1 MTRSAFTPNAGDS
14 IIVRLKI
21 DGQTKGF
28 SQVTAQI
35 AELNGQIGAIDLVRP
50 LSQGA
55 SIRDFSIYTS
65 GSDHGE
71 KIVEALEKVKGVEVL
86 HHSDRTFLLH
96 LGGKIEVT
104 SRQTL
109 KTRDDLSMAYTPGVG
124 RVCTAI
130 HQHPEQVYKL
140 TIKGNTV
147 AIVTDGSAV
156 LGLGNIGP
164 EAALPVMEGKAMLFK
179 EFAGIDAFPI
189 CLNTS
194 SVDEVVNTV
203 RAIAPGFGGINLE
216 DIAAPHCF
224 EIERRLQEELD
235 IPVFHDDQHGT
246 AVVVS
251 SALINALKL
260 LGKKPESIKVVIL
273 GAGAAG
279 TACAKMIKQ
288 LKVENIVA
296 CDRKGAIHK
305 SRDDLNEAKQW
316 FAENTNP
323 EGAKGSLNEVIA
335 GADVFLGVSGPRQ
348 LTVEN
353 IKKMARDPVVFALAN
368 PIPEILPEEA
378 GPHVSVMATGR
389 SDYPNQINNV
399 LCFPGLFKGALDCLA
414 THINEEMKM
423 AAAYAIADCIEEDH
437 LQPEY
442 IIPSVFDAK
451 VVESVAAA
459 VVKAARESKA
469 ARRRSRSQFE

>member
-1 MTRSAFTPNAGDS
+1 MTKGAFTPNAGDS

-21 DGQTKGF
+21 EGQGL
-28 SQVTAQI
+28 SQVTARI
-35 AELNGQIGAIDLVRP
+35 AELSGHIGAIDLVRP
-50 LSQGA
+50 LSGGC

-65 GSDHGE
+65 GAEHGDE
-71 KIVEALEKVKGVEVL
+71 IVAALKGVEGIEVI
-86 HHSDRTFLLH
+86 HFSDRTFLMH

-124 RVCTAI
+124 RVCMAI
-130 HQHPEQVYKL
+130 HKNPEEVYKL
-140 TIKGNTV
+140 TIKRNTV
-147 AIVTDGSAV
+147 AIVTDGTAV
-156 LGLGNIGP
+156 LGLGDIGP
-164 EAALPVMEGKAMLFK
+164 EAAMPVMEGKAMLFK
-179 EFAGIDAFPI
+179 EFAGVDAFPI
-189 CLNTS
+189 CLNTN

-203 RAIAPGFGGINLE
+203 KAIAPGFGGINLE

-260 LGKKPESIKVVIL
+260 LKKKPEDIKVVVL

-279 TACAKMIKQ
+279 TACTKMIKQ
-288 LKVENIVA
+288 LKVDNIIA

-316 FAENTNP
+316 FADNTNP
-323 EGAKGSLNEVIA
+323 EGLKGSLQDVIA

-348 LTVEN
+348 LSVEN
-353 IKKMARDPVVFALAN
+353 IKSMAKDPIVFALAN
-368 PIPEILPEEA
+368 PVPEILPEEA
-378 GPHVSVMATGR
+378 ASHVAVMATGR

-423 AAAYAIADCIEEDH
+423 AAANAIADCIEEDH

-442 IIPSVFDAK
+442 VIPSVFDAK
-451 VVESVAAA
+451 VVERVSSA
-459 VVKAARESKA
+459 VIKAARDTNV
-469 ARRRSRSQFE
+469 ARGRGRNEFK

>member
-1 MTRSAFTPNAGDS
+1 MTKGAFTPNAGDS

-21 DGQTKGF
+21 EGQGL
-28 SQVTAQI
+28 SQVTTRI
-35 AELNGQIGAIDLVRP
+35 AELNGHIGAIDLVRP
-50 LSQGA
+50 LSGGA
-55 SIRDFSIYTS
+55 SIRDFSVYTS
-65 GSDHGE
+65 GSEHGDE
-71 KIVEALEKVKGVEVL
+71 IVAALKTLEGIEVINF
-86 HHSDRTFLLH
+86 SDRTFLMH

-130 HQHPEQVYKL
+130 HQNPEEVYKL
-140 TIKGNTV
+140 TIKRNTV
-147 AIVTDGSAV
+147 AIVTDGTAV

-164 EAALPVMEGKAMLFK
+164 EAAMPVMEGKAMLFK
-179 EFAGIDAFPI
+179 EFAGVDAFPI
-189 CLNTS
+189 CLNAK
-194 SVDEVVNTV
+194 SVDEIVNAV

-246 AVVVS
+246 AVVVC

-260 LGKKPESIKVVIL
+260 LNKKPENIKVVVL

-279 TACAKMIKQ
+279 TACTKMIKQ
-288 LKVENIVA
+288 LGVDNIIA

-305 SRDDLNEAKQW
+305 SRDDLNEAKLW

-323 EGAKGSLNEVIA
+323 EDLQGSMSEIIA

-348 LTVEN
+348 LSVED
-353 IKKMARDPVVFALAN
+353 IKKMAKDPVVFALAN
-368 PIPEILPEEA
+368 PVPEILPEEA
-378 GPHVSVMATGR
+378 GPHVAVMATGR

-414 THINEEMKM
+414 THINEEMKV
-423 AAAYAIADCIEEDH
+423 AAAHAIANCIAEEH

-442 IIPSVFDAK
+442 VIPSVFDSK
-451 VVESVAAA
+451 VVEKVSTA
-459 VVKAARESKA
+459 VIKAARDTNV
-469 ARRRSRSQFE
+469 ARARGRSEFK

>member
-1 MTRSAFTPNAGDS
+1 MTKSAFTPNAGDS
-14 IIVRLKI
+14 IIVRLEI
-21 DGQTKGF
+21 GGQTQGL
-28 SQVTAQI
+28 SQVASI
-35 AELNGQIGAIDLVRP
+35 VAELNGQIGAIDLVRP
-50 LSQGA
+50 LSGGA
-55 SIRDFSIYTS
+55 SIRDFSIYTT
-65 GSDHGE
+65 GAEHGDE
-71 KIVEALEKVKGVEVL
+71 IVAALKAVDGIEVI
-86 HHSDRTFLLH
+86 HSSDRTFLMH
-96 LGGKIEVT
+96 LGGKIEVV

-130 HQHPEQVYKL
+130 HQNPEEVYKL
-140 TIKGNTV
+140 TIKRNTV

-164 EAALPVMEGKAMLFK
+164 YAAMPVMEGKAMLFK

-189 CLNTS
+189 CLDTKNA
-194 SVDEVVNTV
+194 DEVVNAV

-251 SALINALKL
+251 SALINAMKL
-260 LGKKPESIKVVIL
+260 LNKKPEDLKVVVL

-279 TACAKMIKQ
+279 TACTKMIKQ
-288 LKVENIVA
+288 LKVGNIIA
-296 CDRKGAIHK
+296 CDRKGAIHN

-316 FAENTNP
+316 FADNTNP
-323 EGAKGSLNEVIA
+323 EGLKGTLSEVIA

-348 LTVEN
+348 LSVAD
-353 IKKMARDPVVFALAN
+353 IKKMAKDPIVFALAN

-378 GPHVSVMATGR
+378 APHVTVMATGR

-399 LCFPGLFKGALDCLA
+399 LCFPGLFKGALNCLA

-423 AAAYAIADCIEEDH
+423 AAAYAIAGCIAEDH

-451 VVESVAAA
+451 VVENVSAA
-459 VVKAARESKA
+459 VIKAARETGV
-469 ARRRSRSQFE
+469 ARVRGRNKFE

>member
-1 MTRSAFTPNAGDS
+1 MTKSAFTPNAGDS

-21 DGQTKGF
+21 EGQTQGL
-28 SQVTAQI
+28 SRVTTRI
-35 AELNGQIGAIDLVRP
+35 AELNGHIGAIDLVRP
-50 LSQGA
+50 LSGGA

-71 KIVEALEKVKGVEVL
+71 EIIAALKVVEGIEVI
-86 HHSDRTFLLH
+86 HFSDRTFLMH

-130 HQHPEQVYKL
+130 HQNPEEVYKL
-140 TIKGNTV
+140 TIKRNTV
-147 AIVTDGSAV
+147 AIVTDGTAV
-156 LGLGNIGP
+156 LGLGDIGP
-164 EAALPVMEGKAMLFK
+164 QAAMPVMEGKAMLFK

-189 CLNTS
+189 CLDTK
-194 SVDEVVNTV
+194 SVDEVVAAV

-224 EIERRLQEELD
+224 EIEKRLQEELD

-251 SALINALKL
+251 SALINSLKL
-260 LGKKPESIKVVIL
+260 LGKKPEDIKVVVL

-279 TACAKMIKQ
+279 TACTKMIKQ
-288 LKVENIVA
+288 LKMDNIIA

-316 FAENTNP
+316 FADNTNP
-323 EGAKGSLNEVIA
+323 DGLKGSLQEVIA
-335 GADVFLGVSGPRQ
+335 GANVFLGVSGPRQ
-348 LTVEN
+348 LSVED
-353 IKKMARDPVVFALAN
+353 IKKMAKDPVVYAMAN

-378 GPHVSVMATGR
+378 GPHVAVMATGR

-423 AAAYAIADCIEEDH
+423 AAAHAIADCIAQDH

-442 IIPSVFDAK
+442 IIPSVFDTK
-451 VVESVAAA
+451 VVENVSAA
-459 VVKAARESKA
+459 VIKAARETNV
-469 ARRRSRSQFE
+469 ARGRGRNKFD

>member
-14 IIVRLKI
+14 IIVRLRI

-28 SQVTAQI
+28 SQVTARI
-35 AELNGQIGAIDLVRP
+35 AQLNGQIGAIDLVRP

-65 GSDHGE
+65 GVDHGE
-71 KIVEALEKVKGVEVL
+71 EIVEALGKVKGVEVI
-86 HHSDRTFLLH
+86 HHSDRTFLMH

-124 RVCTAI
+124 RVCSAI
-130 HQHPEQVYKL
+130 HKDPDLVYKL
-140 TIKGNTV
+140 TIKVNTV

-164 EAALPVMEGKAMLFK
+164 EASLPVMEGKVMLFK

-224 EIERRLQEELD
+224 EIERRLQEELN

-251 SALINALKL
+251 SALINSLKL

-288 LKVENIVA
+288 LKVGNIIA

-305 SRDDLNEAKQW
+305 NRDDINEAKQW
-316 FAENTNP
+316 FADNTNP
-323 EGAKGSLNEVIA
+323 EGLKGSLNDVIA

-348 LTVEN
+348 LTVED
-353 IKKMARDPVVFALAN
+353 IKKMAKDSVVFALAN

-378 GPHVSVMATGR
+378 GPHVAVMATGR

-451 VVESVAAA
+451 VVENVAAA
-459 VVKAARESKA
+459 VVNAARESKA

>member
-14 IIVRLKI
+14 IIVRLRI

-28 SQVTAQI
+28 SQVTARI
-35 AELNGQIGAIDLVRP
+35 AQLNGQIGAIDLVRP

-65 GSDHGE
+65 GVDHGE
-71 KIVEALEKVKGVEVL
+71 EIVEALGKVKGVEVI
-86 HHSDRTFLLH
+86 HHSDRTFLMH

-124 RVCTAI
+124 RVCNAI
-130 HQHPEQVYKL
+130 HKDPDLVYKL
-140 TIKGNTV
+140 TIKVNTV

-164 EAALPVMEGKAMLFK
+164 EASLPVMEGKVMLFK

-224 EIERRLQEELD
+224 EIERRLQEELN

-251 SALINALKL
+251 SALINSLKL

-288 LKVENIVA
+288 LKVGNIIA

-305 SRDDLNEAKQW
+305 NRDDINEAKQW
-316 FAENTNP
+316 FADNTNP
-323 EGAKGSLNEVIA
+323 EGLKGSLNDVIA

-348 LTVEN
+348 LTVED
-353 IKKMARDPVVFALAN
+353 IKKMAKDSVVFALAN

-378 GPHVSVMATGR
+378 GPHVAVMATGR

-451 VVESVAAA
+451 VVENVAAA
-459 VVKAARESKA
+459 VVNAARESKA

>member
-14 IIVRLKI
+14 IIVRLRI

-28 SQVTAQI
+28 SQVTARI

-55 SIRDFSIYTS
+55 SIRDISIYTS
-65 GSDHGE
+65 GAEHGE
-71 KIVEALEKVKGVEVL
+71 EIVESLAKVKGVEII
-86 HHSDRTFLLH
+86 HHSDRTFLMH

-130 HQHPEQVYKL
+130 HQNPELVYKL
-140 TIKGNTV
+140 TIKGSTV

-260 LGKKPESIKVVIL
+260 LDKKPESIKVVIL

-288 LKVENIVA
+288 LKVDNIVA
-296 CDRKGAIHK
+296 CDRNGAINK
-305 SRDDLNEAKQW
+305 SRDDLNDAKQW
-316 FAENTNP
+316 FADNTNP
-323 EGAKGSLNEVIA
+323 EGLKGSLSEVIA

-348 LTVEN
+348 LSVDD
-353 IKKMARDPVVFALAN
+353 IKKMAKNPVVFALAN

-378 GPHVSVMATGR
+378 GPHVAVMATGR

-423 AAAYAIADCIEEDH
+423 AAAYAIANCIEEEH

-451 VVESVAAA
+451 VVENVSAA
-459 VVKAARESKA
+459 VVEAARESKA
-469 ARRRSRSQFE
+469 ARTRSRSQFE

>member
-14 IIVRLKI
+14 IIVRLRI

-28 SQVTAQI
+28 SQVTARI

-55 SIRDFSIYTS
+55 SIRDISIYTS

-71 KIVEALEKVKGVEVL
+71 EIVEALEKVKGVEII
-86 HHSDRTFLLH
+86 HHSDRTFLMH

-130 HQHPEQVYKL
+130 HQNPEQVYKL

-156 LGLGNIGP
+156 LGLGDIGP

-260 LGKKPESIKVVIL
+260 LDKKPESIKVVIL

-279 TACAKMIKQ
+279 TACAKMIKH
-288 LKVENIVA
+288 LKVDNIIA

-305 SRDDLNEAKQW
+305 SRDDLNDAKQW
-316 FAENTNP
+316 FADNTNP
-323 EGAKGSLNEVIA
+323 EGLKGSLNEVIS

-348 LTVEN
+348 LSVED
-353 IKKMARDPVVFALAN
+353 IKKMSKDPVVFALAN

-378 GPHVSVMATGR
+378 GPHVAVMATGR

-423 AAAYAIADCIEEDH
+423 AAAYAIADCIEEEH

-451 VVESVAAA
+451 VVENVAAS
-459 VVKAARESKA
+459 VINAARESKA
-469 ARRRSRSQFE
+469 ARRRRRSQFE

>member
-21 DGQTKGF
+21 GGQTKGF
-28 SQVTAQI
+28 SEVTARI
-35 AELNGQIGAIDLVRP
+35 AELDGHIGAIDLVRP

-55 SIRDFSIYTS
+55 SIRDISIYTS
-65 GSDHGE
+65 GANHGE
-71 KIVEALEKVKGVEVL
+71 EIVEALKKVEGVEVI
-86 HHSDRTFLLH
+86 HYSDRTFLLH
-96 LGGKIEVT
+96 LGGKIEVV
-104 SRQTL
+104 SRKSL

-130 HQHPEQVYKL
+130 HKDPELVYKL
-140 TIKGNTV
+140 TMKGNTV

-164 EAALPVMEGKAMLFK
+164 GAAMPVMEGKAMLFK

-260 LGKKPESIKVVIL
+260 LRKKPEDIKVVVL

-279 TACAKMIKQ
+279 TACTKMIKQ
-288 LKVENIVA
+288 LNVSNIIT
-296 CDRKGAIHK
+296 CDRKGAINK
-305 SRDDLNEAKQW
+305 FRDDLNEAKQW
-316 FAENTNP
+316 FADNTNP
-323 EGAKGSLNEVIA
+323 DGLKGSLSEVIA
-335 GADVFLGVSGPRQ
+335 GADMFLGVSGPRQ
-348 LTVEN
+348 LTVED
-353 IKKMARDPVVFALAN
+353 IKKMAKDPVVFALAN
-368 PIPEILPEEA
+368 PVPEILPEEA
-378 GPHVSVMATGR
+378 GPHVAVMATGR

-399 LCFPGLFKGALDCLA
+399 LCFPGLFKGALDCMA

-423 AAAYAIADCIEEDH
+423 AAAYAIANCIEEEH

-451 VVESVAAA
+451 VVENVSAAVIAAA
-459 VVKAARESKA
+459 RETKAARN
-469 ARRRSRSQFE
+469 RSRSQFE

>member
-1 MTRSAFTPNAGDS
+1 MTSSAFTPNAGDS
-14 IIVRLKI
+14 IIVRLRI

-28 SQVTAQI
+28 SQVTARI
-35 AELNGQIGAIDLVRP
+35 AELNGHIGAIDLVRP

-55 SIRDFSIYTS
+55 SIRDLSIYTS

-71 KIVEALEKVKGVEVL
+71 EIVAALKKVKGVEVI
-86 HHSDRTFLLH
+86 HHSDRTFLMH

-130 HQHPEQVYKL
+130 HQNPDQVYKL

-194 SVDEVVNTV
+194 SVDEVVNAV

-260 LGKKPESIKVVIL
+260 LGKKPEAIKVVIL

-288 LKVENIVA
+288 LKAVNIIV

-305 SRDDLNEAKQW
+305 SRGDLNEAKQW
-316 FAENTNP
+316 FADNTNP
-323 EGAKGSLNEVIA
+323 EGLKGSLSEVIA

-348 LTVEN
+348 LAVED
-353 IKKMARDPVVFALAN
+353 IKKMAQDPVVFALAN
-368 PIPEILPEEA
+368 PIPEIMPEEA
-378 GPHVSVMATGR
+378 GPHVAVMATGR

-399 LCFPGLFKGALDCLA
+399 LCFPGLFKGALACMA

-423 AAAYAIADCIEEDH
+423 AAAYAIADCIEEDY

-442 IIPSVFDAK
+442 IIPSVFDVK
-451 VVESVAAA
+451 VAENVSSA
-459 VVKAARESKA
+459 VIKAARESKVV
-469 ARRRSRSQFE
+469 RTRSRSRFE

>member
-14 IIVRLKI
+14 IIVRLRI

-28 SQVTAQI
+28 SQVTARI
-35 AELNGQIGAIDLVRP
+35 AQLNGQIGAIDLVRP

-65 GSDHGE
+65 GVDHGE
-71 KIVEALEKVKGVEVL
+71 EIVEALGKVKGVEVI
-86 HHSDRTFLLH
+86 HHSDRTFLMH

-124 RVCTAI
+124 RVCNAI
-130 HQHPEQVYKL
+130 HKDPDLVYKL
-140 TIKGNTV
+140 TIKVNTV

-164 EAALPVMEGKAMLFK
+164 EASLPVMEGKVMLFK

-203 RAIAPGFGGINLE
+203 RAIAPSFGGINLE

-224 EIERRLQEELD
+224 EIERRLQEELN

-251 SALINALKL
+251 SALINALKC
-260 LGKKPESIKVVIL
+260 LGKKPESIKVVVL

-288 LKVENIVA
+288 LKVGNIIA

-305 SRDDLNEAKQW
+305 NRDDINEAKQW
-316 FAENTNP
+316 FADNTNP
-323 EGAKGSLNEVIA
+323 EGLKGSLNDVIA

-348 LTVEN
+348 LTVED
-353 IKKMARDPVVFALAN
+353 IKKMAKDSVVFALAN

-378 GPHVSVMATGR
+378 GPHVAVMATGR

-451 VVESVAAA
+451 VVENVAAA
-459 VVKAARESKA
+459 VVNAARESKA

>member
-14 IIVRLKI
+14 IIVRLRI

-28 SQVTAQI
+28 SQVTARI

-55 SIRDFSIYTS
+55 SIRDISIYTS

-71 KIVEALEKVKGVEVL
+71 EIVAALEKVKGVEII
-86 HHSDRTFLLH
+86 HHSDRTFLMH

-130 HQHPEQVYKL
+130 HQNPDQVYKL

-260 LGKKPESIKVVIL
+260 LDKKPESIKVVIL

-288 LKVENIVA
+288 LKVDNIIA

-316 FAENTNP
+316 FADNTNP
-323 EGAKGSLNEVIA
+323 EGLKGSLNEVIA

-348 LTVEN
+348 LAVED
-353 IKKMARDPVVFALAN
+353 IKKMSKDPVVFALAN

-378 GPHVSVMATGR
+378 GPHVAVMATGR

-399 LCFPGLFKGALDCLA
+399 LCFPGLFKGALECLA

-451 VVESVAAA
+451 VVENVAAA
-459 VVKAARESKA
+459 VVNAARKSKA

>member
-1 MTRSAFTPNAGDS
+1 MTRGAFTPNAGDS
-14 IIVRLKI
+14 IIVRLEI
-21 DGQTKGF
+21 GGQ
-28 SQVTAQI
+28 SQGLTRVTAI
-35 AELNGQIGAIDLVRP
+35 VAELNGQIGAIDLVRP
-50 LSQGA
+50 LSGGA

-65 GSDHGE
+65 GAEHGDE
-71 KIVEALEKVKGVEVL
+71 IVAALKTVEGVEVI
-86 HHSDRTFLLH
+86 HSSDRTFLMH

-130 HQHPEQVYKL
+130 YENPEEVYNL
-140 TIKGNTV
+140 TIKRNTV

-164 EAALPVMEGKAMLFK
+164 YAAMPVMEGKAMLFK

-189 CLNTS
+189 CLDAKS
-194 SVDEVVNTV
+194 PDEIVNVV

-251 SALINALKL
+251 SALINAMKL
-260 LGKKPESIKVVIL
+260 LNKKPENLKVVIL

-288 LKVENIVA
+288 LKVANLIV

-316 FAENTNP
+316 FADNTNP
-323 EGAKGSLNEVIA
+323 EGLKGNLNEIIA

-348 LTVEN
+348 LKVED
-353 IKKMARDPVVFALAN
+353 IKKMAKDPMVFALAN
-368 PIPEILPEEA
+368 PVPEILPEEA
-378 GPHVSVMATGR
+378 APHVAIMATGR

-399 LCFPGLFKGALDCLA
+399 LCFPGLFKGALSCLA

-423 AAAYAIADCIEEDH
+423 AAAHAIAGCIAEDH

-442 IIPSVFDAK
+442 IIPSVFDSK
-451 VVESVAAA
+451 VVESVSAA
-459 VVKAARESKA
+459 VIKAARA
-469 ARRRSRSQFE
+469 TNVARVRGRNKFE

>member
-1 MTRSAFTPNAGDS
+1 MTKSAFTPNAGDS

-21 DGQTKGF
+21 EGQGL
-28 SQVTAQI
+28 SQVTTRI
-35 AELNGQIGAIDLVRP
+35 AELNGHIGAIDLVRP
-50 LSQGA
+50 LSGGA

-65 GSDHGE
+65 GSEHGDE
-71 KIVEALEKVKGVEVL
+71 IVAALKALEGIEVINF
-86 HHSDRTFLLH
+86 SDRTFLMH

-130 HQHPEQVYKL
+130 HQNPEEVYKL
-140 TIKGNTV
+140 TIKRNTV
-147 AIVTDGSAV
+147 AIVTDGTAV

-164 EAALPVMEGKAMLFK
+164 EAAMPVMEGKAMLFK
-179 EFAGIDAFPI
+179 EFAGVDAFPI
-189 CLNTS
+189 CLNAK
-194 SVDEVVNTV
+194 SVDEIVNTV

-246 AVVVS
+246 AVVVC

-260 LGKKPESIKVVIL
+260 LNKKPENIKVVVL

-279 TACAKMIKQ
+279 TACTKMIKQ
-288 LKVENIVA
+288 LGVDNIIA
-296 CDRKGAIHK
+296 CDRNGAIHK
-305 SRDDLNEAKQW
+305 SRDNLNEAKLW

-323 EGAKGSLNEVIA
+323 ENLQGSMSEIIA

-348 LTVEN
+348 LSVED
-353 IKKMARDPVVFALAN
+353 IKKMAKDPIVFALAN
-368 PIPEILPEEA
+368 PVPEILPEEA
-378 GPHVSVMATGR
+378 GPHVAVMATGR

-414 THINEEMKM
+414 SHINEEMKV
-423 AAAYAIADCIEEDH
+423 AAAHAIANCIAEEH
-437 LQPEY
+437 LQSEY
-442 IIPSVFDAK
+442 VIPSVFDSK
-451 VVESVAAA
+451 VVEKVSTA
-459 VVKAARESKA
+459 VIKAARDTNV
-469 ARRRSRSQFE
+469 ARARGRSEFK

>member
-14 IIVRLKI
+14 IIVRLRI

-28 SQVTAQI
+28 SQVTARI

-65 GSDHGE
+65 GADHGE
-71 KIVEALEKVKGVEVL
+71 EIVDALGKVKGVEVI
-86 HHSDRTFLLH
+86 HHSDRTFLMH

-130 HQHPEQVYKL
+130 HKNPEQVYKL

-194 SVDEVVNTV
+194 SVDEVVNAV

-260 LGKKPESIKVVIL
+260 LRKKPEAIKVVIL

-296 CDRKGAIHK
+296 CDRKGSIHK

-316 FAENTNP
+316 FADNTNP
-323 EGAKGSLNEVIA
+323 EGLKGSLSEIIA

-348 LTVEN
+348 LTVED
-353 IKKMARDPVVFALAN
+353 IKKMAKDPVVFALAN

-378 GPHVSVMATGR
+378 GPHVAVMATGR

-451 VVESVAAA
+451 VVENVAAA
-459 VVKAARESKA
+459 VVEAARESKA

>member
-1 MTRSAFTPNAGDS
+1 MTKGAFTPNAGDS

-21 DGQTKGF
+21 E
-28 SQVTAQI
+28 SQAQGLSKVTTRI
-35 AELNGQIGAIDLVRP
+35 AELNGHIGAIDLVRP
-50 LSQGA
+50 LTGGA

-65 GSDHGE
+65 GAEHGDE
-71 KIVEALEKVKGVEVL
+71 IVAALKTVEGVEVI
-86 HHSDRTFLLH
+86 HFSDRTFLLH

-104 SRQTL
+104 SRKAL

-130 HQHPEQVYKL
+130 HQNPEEVYNL
-140 TIKGNTV
+140 TIKRNTV
-147 AIVTDGSAV
+147 AIVTDGTAV

-164 EAALPVMEGKAMLFK
+164 EAAMPVMEGKAMLFK

-189 CLNTS
+189 CLNTKTA
-194 SVDEVVNTV
+194 DEVVNTV

-260 LGKKPESIKVVIL
+260 LGKKPENIKVVVL

-279 TACAKMIKQ
+279 TACTKMIKQ
-288 LKVENIVA
+288 LGVDNIIA
-296 CDRKGAIHK
+296 CDRNGAIHK
-305 SRDDLNEAKQW
+305 SRGNLNEAKQW
-316 FAENTNP
+316 FADNTNP
-323 EGAKGSLNEVIA
+323 EGLKGSLAEIIA

-348 LTVEN
+348 LKVED
-353 IKKMARDPVVFALAN
+353 IKKMAEDPVVFALAN
-368 PIPEILPEEA
+368 PVPEILPEEA
-378 GPHVSVMATGR
+378 GPHVAVMATGR

-423 AAAYAIADCIEEDH
+423 AAAHAIANCIAEEH

-442 IIPSVFDAK
+442 VIPSVFDSK
-451 VVESVAAA
+451 VVENVSVA
-459 VVKAARESKA
+459 VIKAARETGVA
-469 ARRRSRSQFE
+469 RSRGRDEFK